1 MFNSRTLLVGT
12 LVGRNTL
19 EKNISKSVNRMEKE
33 ISTKNV
39 PLYLFFRKTNKVKN
53 LIVEHCLG
61 R

>member
-1 MFNSRTLLVGT
+1 MFNSRTLLIGM
-12 LVGRNTL
+12 LVGGNTL
-19 EKNISKSVNRMEKE
+19 EKNISKSVNRTEKE

-53 LIVEHCLG
+53 SIVEHCLG